1 MSYSLIA
8 GVRSSEWAV
17 EKRCQLVW
25 DLEDQLVW
33 CNMIRVLK
41 EKVALVV

>member
-1 MSYSLIA
+1 MRYSLIA
-8 GVRSSEWAV
+8 GVRSFEWAV

>member
-1 MSYSLIA
+1 MRYSLIA
-8 GVRSSEWAV
+8 RVRISKWAV
-17 EKRCQLVW
+17 EKRCQVVW

-41 EKVALVV
+41 ENVALVV

>member
-1 MSYSLIA
+1 MRYSLIA
-8 GVRSSEWAV
+8 GVPSSKWSV
-17 EKRCQLVW
+17 ENRCQLAW

-33 CNMIRVLK
+33 CNMIRGLK

>member
-1 MSYSLIA
+1 MRYSLIA
-8 GVRSSEWAV
+8 GVLSSEWAV
-17 EKRCQLVW
+17 
-25 DLEDQLVW
+25 QLVW